1 MFTKEPNGGGLFGRA
16 ADFLKEKATEGKEA
30 LERRSL
36 VKTLT
41 ELVNLRQHT
50 IAIEEEFG
58 FLMTTLP
65 MPDQLANLDLP
76 ALRVL
81 CPENAEP
88 ILVRARTLE
97 YKRKQVEQHVEWA
110 DTKINSLL
118 DIGGNLYFSSL
129 KDGGITRSMLRP
141 LINDYT
147 NRARNRGGVI
157 ASSNA
162 GAALIAVEDV
172 SLLLPVAVIPE
183 GERRYLIAALYLT
196 RFADDEHREAR
207 RSNTNR
213 QMLAI
218 MIGCGALENVSD
230 PARYEVLSATL
241 PSLLRAVRVGVQQ
254 DIVQMRQYAQKGAAY
269 SADVEHILNGGE
281 PNLDIFPDVSGF
293 RSILHPDRNEEAL
306 LALADQIMEA
316 DQAEMVAVNAPPI
329 PATTS
334 SLDDADLAAKLRQQR
349 QWVFNTSEG
358 VLSHSTRAYP
368 GAVLGVEN
376 PAQDLFERRMSLDK
390 LSAEWPHKEDFV
402 DYDAYRK
409 AREPIDAAAWD
420 LAAARCV
427 RSLGELS
434 PAEKVA
440 LFVVIA
446 MKEAGAMSEPVV
458 IGYRSLIAW
467 GNSKCG
473 FEVEAG
479 AQSPVLR
486 PGSAQL
492 INDYLTARVPD
503 YDGEIRALIER
514 GRELAAATPYPSL
527 KQELGDLLDND
538 TRASQGADIGG
549 MLAYVDVDADETESA
564 IRDRL
569 IIGFEG
575 ARPIGFSGDESLL
588 TVGAPGSGKS
598 QAQVVPALILS
609 AHSMVALDIKGELL
623 DLTGGDLQERGVR
636 VLKFSLLGDGS
647 PAHGYN
653 PMASLPLE
661 KAGLWDAA
669 VRMAELLLPSGGNTD
684 KMWLG
689 NSRQLLA
696 CHIAV
701 VRLEIGEAATLY
713 DVVRSVK
720 GGRTIVD
727 GEEIRQA
734 VPERLNAMLDVAEA
748 HDFVDLADE
757 IAGLSSMV
765 AGSDGVGSKIWQS
778 IMLAVNP
785 LMVMLTSEAVKVA
798 TDRSDWSPADLRAS
812 HTKLFLQVRDVDLD
826 RFKPLLRVIIGQ
838 HLQALMDQ
846 GASRDAMPVT
856 FLLDELPQ
864 LGAFP
869 EVIRAIEVGRSSR
882 VRVWG
887 FVQNLQQIEAIYS
900 KSDVLIASTAVQSF
914 LSFDIETAEYLSKLW
929 GSKHDALRDQ
939 RVPIV
944 EPADFFKPDMR
955 GKMVV
960 CSRGG
965 QPAVID
971 ISLAHV
977 YMPERLGKPFAL
989 ESYAAPT
996 TDGE

>member
-1 MFTKEPNGGGLFGRA
+1 MFTKDTGKDGFLGRA
-16 ADFLKEKATEGKEA
+16 ASFIKDKANEGKDA

-36 VKTLT
+36 IKTLT
-41 ELVNLRQHT
+41 SLVNLRQHT
-50 IAIEEEFG
+50 IAIEQEFG
-58 FLMTTLP
+58 FLMTNLP
-65 MPDQLANLDLP
+65 TPDQLADFDLD
-76 ALRVL
+76 ALRAL
-81 CPENAEP
+81 CPGNSDA
-88 ILVRARTLE
+88 ILTKATALE
-97 YKRKQVEQHVEWA
+97 YKRVAVEQHVDWA
-110 DTKINSLL
+110 DGKIRSLL
-118 DIGGNLYFSSL
+118 NLGGELYVSSI
-129 KDGGITRSMLRP
+129 KACGITRSMLRP
-141 LINDYT
+141 EISRATDAA
-147 NRARNRGGVI
+147 RARGGAI
-157 ASSNA
+157 GGGSASGVLSM
-162 GAALIAVEDV
+162 VEEA
-172 SLLLPVAVIPE
+172 SLTLPVAFIPE
-183 GERRYLIAALYLT
+183 AERLYLICYLYLS
-196 RFADDEHREAR
+196 RFAGDDNRAAMRAR
-207 RSNTNR
+207 VGE

-218 MIGCGALENVSD
+218 MVDCGALDSVTNNLQH
-230 PARYEVLSATL
+230 EVLSNSL
-241 PSLLRAVRVGVQQ
+241 PRLLRSIRMGVRQ
-254 DIVQMRQYAQKGAAY
+254 DIVQMRQYAMGDEAH
-269 SADVEHILNGGE
+269 SADIAHILNGGE
-281 PNLDIFPDVSGF
+281 PNLDMWPDVSGF
-293 RSILHPDRNEEAL
+293 RSILHVERNEEAL
-306 LALADQIMEA
+306 LALADSMIEE
-316 DQAEMVAVNAPPI
+316 DKAELEPVETQPV
-329 PATTS
+329 PASAETTDS
-334 SLDDADLAAKLRQQR
+334 TALGSQLRLHR
-349 QWVFNTSEG
+349 EWVFQNSEG

-368 GAVLGVEN
+368 LAVLGIEN

-390 LSAEWPHKEDFV
+390 LSAEWPLKDDFV
-402 DYDAYRK
+402 AYETYRK
-409 AREPIDAAAWD
+409 AREAIDAAAWD
-420 LAAARCV
+420 FATARCV

-434 PAEKVA
+434 SAEKVA

-446 MKEAGAMSEPVV
+446 MKEAGAMSEPVA

-467 GNSKCG
+467 GNGKCD

-527 KQELGDLLDND
+527 KKELGDLLDND

-549 MLAYVDVDADETESA
+549 MLAYVDVDADETEKA

-623 DLTGGDLQERGVR
+623 DLTGGDLQGRGVK

-720 GGRTIVD
+720 GGRVIVD

-734 VPERLNAMLDVAEA
+734 VPERLNAMLDFAEA
-748 HDFVDLADE
+748 HHFVDLADE

-785 LMVMLTSEAVKVA
+785 LMVMLTSEVVKAA

-838 HLQALMDQ
+838 HLQALMEQ

-960 CSRGG
+960 CSRGA

-971 ISLAHV
+971 ISLAHE
-977 YMPERLGKPFAL
+977 YMLERLGKPFAL
-989 ESYAAPT
+989 ESFLTPP
-996 TDGE
+996 GEGE